1 MTLLTPETI
10 GIPAFIIL
18 TMGTAFITA
27 LMKGG
32 LRLGREYQ
40 QLEVYAKQMKDERDF
55 ALSRLERG
63 VRIAETATSLAERA
77 IPPSS

>member
-1 MTLLTPETI
+1 
-10 GIPAFIIL
+10 
-18 TMGTAFITA
+18 
-27 LMKGG
+27 
-32 LRLGREYQ
+32 
-40 QLEVYAKQMKDERDF
+40 LEVYAKQMKDERDF